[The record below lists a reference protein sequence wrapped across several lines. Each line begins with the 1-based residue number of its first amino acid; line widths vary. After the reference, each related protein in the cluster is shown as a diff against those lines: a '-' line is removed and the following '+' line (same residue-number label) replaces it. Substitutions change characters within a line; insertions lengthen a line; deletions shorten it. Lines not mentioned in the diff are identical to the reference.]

1 MKELVPADLLNAID
15 IVVMERLA
23 EGSFRVMGTSLDWF
37 VRFYPEAAAAGER
50 IDPGKRFT
58 FLENFLID
66 AEDFWRANASGVLG
80 SGLWIESDPSDK
92 EFAFEATAV
101 SLGEKKMLLIKLC
114 WRTYAEKQHI
124 LQKGRELGLE
134 YRRIARLEETLQRA
148 QVDLREQ
155 VKRRTA
161 KLLKA
166 NQLLKLEIEERKK
179 AEKALRIS
187 EEKLHQRKEYFR
199 LLAGKLIRA
208 QEEERRRL
216 ARELYDDFTQRVAY
230 LALEAGRLEGEA
242 GGLPSAF
249 RRKLRD
255 LREYAAE
262 LAQDVNDLSRLLH
275 PAVLD
280 ELGLVEA
287 LHSECQKFQV
297 GFEIPVHFEPAPS
310 LPEPS
315 KEVAICL
322 YRLVQEAFRNI
333 GKHAG
338 ASMVTVS
345 LTFQDQAFTLT
356 ITDNGI
362 GFDVESVRK
371 KGRVGLAS
379 MAERVEQLQG
389 KFSIDAKPGSGTGI
403 RACIPL

>member
-1 MKELVPADLLNAID
+1 
-15 IVVMERLA
+15 
-23 EGSFRVMGTSLDWF
+23 
-37 VRFYPEAAAAGER
+37 
-50 IDPGKRFT
+50 
-58 FLENFLID
+58 
-66 AEDFWRANASGVLG
+66 
-80 SGLWIESDPSDK
+80 
-92 EFAFEATAV
+92 
-101 SLGEKKMLLIKLC
+101 
-114 WRTYAEKQHI
+114 
-124 LQKGRELGLE
+124 
-134 YRRIARLEETLQRA
+134 
-148 QVDLREQ
+148 
-155 VKRRTA
+155 
-161 KLLKA
+161 
-166 NQLLKLEIEERKK
+166 
-179 AEKALRIS
+179 
-187 EEKLHQRKEYFR
+187 
-199 LLAGKLIRA
+199 
-208 QEEERRRL
+208 
-216 ARELYDDFTQRVAY
+216 

-242 GGLPSAF
+242 GGLPLAF
-249 RRKLRD
+249 HRKLRD

-297 GFEIPVHFEPAPS
+297 GFEIPVHFEAAPS

-315 KEVAICL
+315 REVAICL

-338 ASMVTVS
+338 ASMVAVS

-379 MAERVEQLQG
+379 MAERVEQLQR
-389 KFSIDAKPGSGTGI
+389 KLSIDAQPGSGTGV
-403 RACIPL
+403 RACILL